1 MALDQL
7 TPDRYQSVIMALS
20 AERTAVVKGK
30 AGTGK
35 SFLLFKKAKQVSQ
48 KSDSFAIIVFT
59 KSLKQFFVNELNEID
74 SSGKHVY
81 YYKEWQRSQKPHY
94 TYLFVDEC
102 QDFGR
107 EEIED
112 FKSHGTYCWFF
123 GDTDQSIMGF
133 QNPNVQSVETTA
145 AQMGVHPKEIAL
157 NHRLTVEN
165 AKVGE
170 YIKPSTR
177 SSYACVNHG
186 SKPKL
191 EQVEEDIFDITL
203 AKAIPQLDRIIE
215 IIKNKQLIN
224 VSILVYYNDSVEI
237 VRDYLISKGIP
248 VEWKTKDN
256 MEIDFDSTNPK
267 IVTWH
272 CSKGLEFD
280 DVFIPVC
287 GIDEHMILRKINHPH
302 PVDPMTDCASALYV
316 ATTRPKKN
324 LYLLYSNNLS
334 PKFRPLGSDIYEGD
348 EEDDVL
354 PF

>member
-1 MALDQL
+1 MPLDQL
-7 TPDRYQSVIMALS
+7 TPDRSQRVILALS
-20 AERTAVVKGK
+20 AERTAVVRGK

-35 SFLLFKKAKQVSQ
+35 TMLLFKKAKEVSQ
-48 KSDSFAIIVFT
+48 KSDSYAIIVYT

-74 SSGKHVY
+74 PSGKHVY
-81 YYKEWQRSQKPHY
+81 YYYEWQRSQKPHY

-133 QNPNVQSVETTA
+133 QNRNVQSVETTA
-145 AQMGVHPKEIAL
+145 IQVGVHPKDIPL
-157 NHRLTVEN
+157 GHRLTFEN

-170 YIKPSTR
+170 YIKPATR
-177 SSYACVNHG
+177 NSFTCVNHG

-191 EQVEEDIFDITL
+191 EQVKENIFVVEST
-203 AKAIPQLDRIIE
+203 KAIFQLDRIIE
-215 IIKNKQLIN
+215 IIKNKQLVN
-224 VSILVYYNDSVEI
+224 VSVLVYYNDSVEI
-237 VRDYLISKGIP
+237 VRDYFISKGIP

-287 GIDEHMILRKINHPH
+287 GIDEHMILRKTNH
-302 PVDPMTDCASALYV
+302 PVDPMADCVSALYV

-334 PKFRPLGSDIYEGD
+334 PKLPPFGLDIYEGE

>member
-7 TPDRYQSVIMALS
+7 TPDRCQSVIMALS

-35 SFLLFKKAKQVSQ
+35 SLLLFKKAKQVSQ
-48 KSDSFAIIVFT
+48 ISDSYAIIVFT

-74 SSGKHVY
+74 PSGKHVY
-81 YYKEWQRSQKPHY
+81 YYYEWQRSEKPHY

-102 QDFGR
+102 QDFGC
-107 EEIED
+107 EEIDD

-133 QNPNVQSVETTA
+133 QNSNVQSVEVTA
-145 AQMGVHPKEIAL
+145 AQVGVQPQKIAL

-170 YIKPSTR
+170 YIKPLTR
-177 SSYACVNHG
+177 ISYACVNHG
-186 SKPKL
+186 AKPKL
-191 EQVEEDIFDITL
+191 ELVKEDIFAVAL
-203 AKAIPQLDRIIE
+203 AKVIPQLDRIIE

-224 VSILVYYNDSVEI
+224 VSVLVYYNDSVEI
-237 VRDYLISKGIP
+237 VRDYFISKGIP

-256 MEIDFDSTNPK
+256 MEFDFDSTNPK

-280 DVFIPVC
+280 DVFIPAC
-287 GIDEHMILRKINHPH
+287 GTNEHIKLRKYNH
-302 PVDPMTDCASALYV
+302 PVDPMVNCESALYV

-334 PKFRPLGSDIYEGD
+334 PKLPPFGSDIYEGD